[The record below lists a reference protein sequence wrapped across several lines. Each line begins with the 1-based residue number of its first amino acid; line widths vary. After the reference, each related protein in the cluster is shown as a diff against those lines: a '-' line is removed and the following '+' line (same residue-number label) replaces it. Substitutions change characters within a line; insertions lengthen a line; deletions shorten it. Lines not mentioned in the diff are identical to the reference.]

1 MYENIEKQLSSLKE
15 PLAFSL
21 KTFEELLSENISLA
35 KEVLGSDWLPL
46 ESDPYMKKLRVL
58 TLRQLHNQAD
68 KKETVKQLLV
78 TTATGVNL
86 DNLGASENV
95 FRDRGEFP
103 YANFEFKLLVERDE
117 QVVIPKGLVL
127 NDDDDLYRARVVED
141 VIIPAGELSGVS
153 KVELESFVVESD
165 VKTENIVTELPFGVD
180 VKQLDIFKNGA
191 NAESDD
197 RYRLRIIASND
208 RHSTAGAEDAYKY
221 FIYSADKRIDD
232 VSIPEDNKPLEVD
245 IYLASFSSSVDDL
258 MISRVYEA
266 LNAKKTRPLNDFVNV
281 YPAKKIEVSINAT
294 IELFDLLK
302 QNLVDETIRANFENT
317 FFIGQ
322 NFVRSDLIRKM
333 HIDGVYRVTSDFN
346 DVIVNDKEIIEI
358 VQINLNFVKAE
369 L

>member
-1 MYENIEKQLSSLKE
+1 MYENLEKQLSSLKE
-15 PLAFSL
+15 PLAFNI
-21 KTFEELLSENISLA
+21 KTFDEILSENISLA

-95 FRDRGEFP
+95 FRDGGEFP
-103 YANFEFKLLVERDE
+103 YANFEFKLLVQRDE
-117 QVVIPKGLVL
+117 QVVIPRGLVL

-180 VKQLDIFKNGA
+180 VKQLEIFKNGA
-191 NAESDD
+191 TAESDD

-208 RHSTAGAEDAYKY
+208 RYSTAGSVEAYTY
-221 FIYSADKRIDD
+221 HAVSADSRIDD
-232 VSIPEDNKPLEVD
+232 IVVLDENVLDVN
-245 IYLASFSSSVDDL
+245 IYLASFSCVDDL
-258 MISRVYEA
+258 MINRVYEA
-266 LNAKKTRPLNDFVNV
+266 CNKRYVRPLGDNLIVK
-281 YPAKKIEVSINAT
+281 PAEIVELNISAT

-302 QNLVDETIRANFENT
+302 QGEIDTAIRANFENS

-322 NFVRSDLIRKM
+322 DFVRSDFIRKC
-333 HIDGVYRVTSDFN
+333 HIDGVYRVDTDFN
-346 DVIVNDKEIIEI
+346 DVIVNNKQIIKI
-358 VQINLNFVKAE
+358 KSLSLNFVEAE